1 MKVDELRV
9 KLYKL
14 KQDEVIRLAIEFYK
28 LVPKAKKEMY
38 NLDGLI
44 DTPEVKTA
52 KPAAIEN
59 RVSFEDMA
67 LEVNTFI
74 GNAKNQHYLYPNKII
89 AKKDRATWRF
99 KVKAWYKEVTN
110 PKTVGLDMN
119 KKAEICANLYNLL
132 CEACYCE
139 YFSADDVFNSVAVEQ
154 ADFFRS
160 ALQLIDQT
168 EGRVSLL
175 NRGLDMA
182 INNPTS
188 PNNLHSYMLREFV
201 NILDAEPIKYD
212 AIDKVEKMIEANQPR
227 ILVTNSKKPF
237 QEDFS
242 TKCRREEKTNRLAEM
257 GFRIYSSLFQYE
269 EAIVFYN
276 KYAVRS
282 DEEYKLYMLIG
293 LLFENQQKAHIQS
306 VLEAAAASGVKLRSS
321 LIKLLATIQQQNVLP
336 KYMG

>member
-14 KQDEVIRLAIEFYK
+14 KQDEVIHLAVEFYK

-38 NLDGLI
+38 NLDSLV

-52 KPAAIEN
+52 KPAATAAV
-59 RVSFEDMA
+59 VSFEDMA
-67 LEVNTFI
+67 SEVNTFI

-132 CEACYCE
+132 CEACYYE

-154 ADFFRS
+154 PVFFQS

-168 EGRVSLL
+168 EGKVSLL

-188 PNNLHSYMLREFV
+188 PNSLHSYMLQEFV
-201 NILDAEPIKYD
+201 NLLDSEPIKYD
-212 AIDKVEKMIEANQPR
+212 AIDKVEKMIATNKAPTP
-227 ILVTNSKKPF
+227 VTNAKKPY

-242 TKCRREEKTNRLAEM
+242 AKYRREEKINRLAEM

-276 KYAVRS
+276 KHAVQR
-282 DEEYKLYMLIG
+282 DEEVKLYILIG
-293 LLFENQQKAHIQS
+293 LLFGNQQKTHIQT
-306 VLEAAAASGVKLRSS
+306 VLEAAATSGMKLRSS
-321 LIKLLATIQQQNVLP
+321 LTKLLATIQKHNELP
-336 KYMG
+336 KNIG